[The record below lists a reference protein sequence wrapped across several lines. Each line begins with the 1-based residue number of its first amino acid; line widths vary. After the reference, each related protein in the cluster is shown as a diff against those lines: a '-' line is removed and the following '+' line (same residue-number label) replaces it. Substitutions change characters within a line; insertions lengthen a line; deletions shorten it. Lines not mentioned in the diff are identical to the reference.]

1 MKNFLKHNGFNIIK
15 IKNTMKYTYVLKE
28 ENKFQLRVSTADII
42 CLCDNFNLVFR
53 IMIKNGSLFA

>member
-28 ENKFQLRVSTADII
+28 ENKF
-42 CLCDNFNLVFR
+42 
-53 IMIKNGSLFA
+53 